1 MEFPEP
7 SLISYTVYS
16 KSGCPNC
23 TKVKVLLEGEGDD
36 EEIWR
41 DNNIHL
47 TIYDCDE
54 YLKEN
59 REEFLNFMVKRAHTE
74 IKTFPIVFFNGE
86 YIGGFA
92 ETKKFM
98 EKQNVFANIQS

>member
-7 SLISYTVYS
+7 SLVSYTVYS

-23 TKVKVLLEGEGDD
+23 TKVKVLIEGEDEDIWKDD
-36 EEIWR
+36 
-41 DNNIHL
+41 NTYL
-47 TIYDCDE
+47 TVYECNE
-54 YLKEN
+54 YLKES
-59 REEFLNFMVKRAHTE
+59 REEFMNFMDKRAHTK
-74 IKTFPIVFFNGE
+74 ITSFPIVFFNGE

-98 EKQNVFANIQS
+98 EKRNAFADLQC